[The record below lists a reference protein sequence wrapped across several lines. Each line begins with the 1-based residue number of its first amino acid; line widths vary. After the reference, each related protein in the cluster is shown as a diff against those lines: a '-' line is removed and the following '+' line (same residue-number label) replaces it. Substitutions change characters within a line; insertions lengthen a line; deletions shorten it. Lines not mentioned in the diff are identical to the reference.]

1 LLTCLTPAFRIT
13 AVKSRA
19 ASRFAV
25 IADDLTGAMDTGVT
39 FARMGLD
46 TVVSFGTGV
55 SEGPAAVVV
64 TTDSRASNPGDAYD
78 RVRSI
83 IPGYSD
89 FYLYKKIDSTL
100 RGNVGRE
107 LQAIME
113 ARHPQKVVV
122 CPAFPENKRTVLG
135 GSLLVDGTP
144 VDQTYFA
151 NDPLC
156 PISEAHIP
164 TLLGQQ
170 LGVAVGHIDL
180 PAVEDEAH
188 RLWQQ
193 IRDNTFD
200 VLVLDATERRH
211 LSAISRALALAGED
225 WLPCG
230 SAGLASELP
239 AAFGHPRQGRPT
251 TSLPTTT
258 LPVLLVAGSRN
269 EVTARQLQAAQDILG
284 IGLVSLDLQEFI
296 SRKGR
301 KPRTHQ
307 LGNEVAKRLAAGETI
322 ALTSTFSA
330 YVPSLSRLAASIMA
344 SIAVHVLQK
353 QALAGLVL
361 TGGDVARAL
370 CESLQVTGIRV
381 LCELQ
386 PGIAVG
392 ELVGGTQQDLKVVT
406 KAGGFGND
414 HALADAIRFLGGRE
428 Q

>member
-1 LLTCLTPAFRIT
+1 M
-13 AVKSRA
+13 KSGDA
-19 ASRFAV
+19 PRFAV
-25 IADDLTGAMDTGVT
+25 VADDLTGAMDTGVT

-55 SEGPAAVVV
+55 PEGPAAVVV
-64 TTDSRASNPGDAYD
+64 TTDSRASTPEQAYD

-83 IPGYSD
+83 IPAYSD

-107 LQAIME
+107 LQAIMD
-113 ARHPQKVVV
+113 ARHPQKVLV
-122 CPAFPENKRTVLG
+122 CPAFPENKRTVLA

-144 VDQTYFA
+144 VHQTYFA

-156 PISEAHIP
+156 PVIEAHTP
-164 TLLGQQ
+164 TLLKQQ

-180 PAVEDEAH
+180 PAVEQDAH
-188 RLWQQ
+188 HLRQQ
-193 IRDNTFD
+193 VRDSTFD

-211 LSAISRALALAGED
+211 LSAIARALALAGKD

-239 AAFGHPRQGRPT
+239 AAFGHPRQGRPPT
-251 TSLPTTT
+251 TLPATT

-269 EVTARQLQAAQDILG
+269 EVTARQLKAAQDTLG
-284 IGLVSLDLQEFI
+284 IRLISLDLQEFI

-307 LGNEVAKRLAAGETI
+307 LGNEVAGRLAAGETI
-322 ALTSTFSA
+322 ALTTTFSA
-330 YVPSLSRLAASIMA
+330 YVPSLARLAASIMA

-353 QALAGLVL
+353 RALAGLVL

-370 CESLQVTGIRV
+370 CQSVQVTGIRV

-386 PGIAVG
+386 PGVAVG
-392 ELVGGTQQDLKVVT
+392 ELVGGIQEGLNVVT

-414 HALADAIRFLGGRE
+414 HALADAIRFLRGCG